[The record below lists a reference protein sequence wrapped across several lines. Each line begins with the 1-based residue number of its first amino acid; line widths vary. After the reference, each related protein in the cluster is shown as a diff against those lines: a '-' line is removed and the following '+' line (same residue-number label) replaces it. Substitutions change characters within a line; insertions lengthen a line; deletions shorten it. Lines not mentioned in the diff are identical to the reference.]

1 MTTMTAPAS
10 IPLAHAPPG
19 CANPASTIPPVTLL
33 VVDDHTLFRRGL
45 VALLGQDDGLLVVG
59 EAGDAAEALR
69 LAPRLAPQVILLDNH
84 LPGVKGVDA
93 IRGLREASP
102 TSRVLMLTVSED
114 AQDLATALRN
124 GAQGYLLK
132 TIDGDLL
139 AQAIRRAARG
149 EPVVSPEL
157 MDKLVAAFQSQGV
170 LEAAADVSAAA
181 RANAQAREPAAT
193 PTLTPV
199 QVQVQV
205 PVPQGGADAVD
216 AGPASAPLS
225 PREEDV
231 LREIARGA
239 SNKEIARTLDIAE
252 TTVKIH
258 VQHILRKL
266 NLTSRVQA
274 AVYAADRQRPD

>member
-1 MTTMTAPAS
+1 MPFSTAPT
-10 IPLAHAPPG
+10 PLATPPQ
-19 CANPASTIPPVTLL
+19 ALASQPPVTLL

-45 VALLGQDDGLLVVG
+45 IALLGQDPGLLVVG

-69 LAPRLAPQVILLDNH
+69 LAPQLLPQVILLDNH
-84 LPGVKGVDA
+84 LPGVMGVDA
-93 IRGLREASP
+93 IRGLREVAP
-102 TSRVLMLTVSED
+102 ASRVLMLTVSED
-114 AQDLATALRN
+114 GQDLAAALRN

-132 TIDGDLL
+132 TIEGDLL
-139 AQAIRRAARG
+139 AEAIRRAARG

-157 MDKLVAAFQSQGV
+157 MGKLVAAFQSQGAPEV
-170 LEAAADVSAAA
+170 PPAMPVPPQVAPPDASAAV
-181 RANAQAREPAAT
+181 AQ
-193 PTLTPV
+193 
-199 QVQVQV
+199 
-205 PVPQGGADAVD
+205 
-216 AGPASAPLS
+216 LS

-266 NLTSRVQA
+266 GLSSRVQA
-274 AVYAADRQRPD
+274 AVYASDRQRAE

>member
-1 MTTMTAPAS
+1 MTASTAPLQSPEAPA
-10 IPLAHAPPG
+10 
-19 CANPASTIPPVTLL
+19 PVTLL

-45 VALLGQDDGLLVVG
+45 IALLGQDPGLQVLG

-69 LAPRLAPQVILLDNH
+69 LAPQLQPQVILLDNH
-84 LPGVKGVDA
+84 LPGVMGVDA
-93 IRGLREASP
+93 IRGLREVSP
-102 TSRVLMLTVSED
+102 SSRVLMLTVSED

-139 AQAIRRAARG
+139 AEAIRRAARG

-157 MDKLVAAFQSQGV
+157 MAKLVAAFQSQGV
-170 LEAAADVSAAA
+170 VEAVAQGAAPAPAP
-181 RANAQAREPAAT
+181 QPEPAGS
-193 PTLTPV
+193 
-199 QVQVQV
+199 
-205 PVPQGGADAVD
+205 GGAT
-216 AGPASAPLS
+216 LS

-266 NLTSRVQA
+266 GLTSRVQA
-274 AVYAADRQRPD
+274 AVYASDRQRAE